1 MIKSGRKVI
10 REGRQDQEGDEKG
23 LEGGGWF
30 GEKLAEPM
38 VARHNPGGRRK
49 QVEKRKKMGRT
60 WTGCAG
66 VPGGDSGLTSAP
78 ESAPFALPITA
89 SRLSRP
95 GPAREIPAVIPPF
108 LGLLGLWLTSVSR
121 LLHPYVYGAIRRLKG
136 RFTHVSVGA

>member
-1 MIKSGRKVI
+1 MIESGREVI

-38 VARHNPGGRRK
+38 VARHRPGGRRK

-66 VPGGDSGLTSAP
+66 VPGGGTRDSPLRLNPHRSRCRSQHHGCHAQAP
-78 ESAPFALPITA
+78 HVKFLP
-89 SRLSRP
+89 
-95 GPAREIPAVIPPF
+95 
-108 LGLLGLWLTSVSR
+108 
-121 LLHPYVYGAIRRLKG
+121 
-136 RFTHVSVGA
+136 